1 MSVEIVDPAWEI
13 ASVIRK
19 LVAHPAS
26 NEQTWTVFQRAAG
39 ANISAS
45 EHWELMAA
53 LNSRLLRLDVLVNTV
68 EDKELD
74 SAQRARIV
82 QAVNTFANVLSP
94 SQQVQTW
101 THTLQHHLKAD
112 DGLQL
117 MWFSIIA
124 KRYQPLRR
132 VTDDER
138 AELIAKI
145 DETLTAL
152 ETGQDIPR
160 WAKLPLSEGL
170 RRLRFMLQHLIFF
183 GCESAIDLLLQI
195 YSKASAI
202 EATVMGAANAANAP
216 GSGGPTFL
224 TLLNCVVLAASIFW
238 LPDQATSAFERY
250 QGWYLKAVVEN
261 PRLPKPKTLL
271 LAAPTKPA
279 DEPHEPETPNN
290 AAIEPT
296 PPRET
301 ANVDD
306 RAQP

>member
-13 ASVIRK
+13 ASVIRQ
-19 LVAHPAS
+19 LVAYPAS
-26 NEQTWTVFQRAAG
+26 NEQTWTVFQKAAG
-39 ANISAS
+39 SNISAS
-45 EHWELMAA
+45 EHWELLAA

-68 EDKELD
+68 EDRELD

-82 QAVNTFANVLSP
+82 QAVNTFAHVLSP
-94 SQQVQTW
+94 SQQVQAW
-101 THTLQHHLKAD
+101 AHTLQHHLKAD

-138 AELIAKI
+138 AELITKI
-145 DETLTAL
+145 DETLAAL
-152 ETGQDIPR
+152 ETGQDIPK

-195 YSKASAI
+195 YNKTSAI
-202 EATVMGAANAANAP
+202 EAAAMGTRNAESTP

-224 TLLNCVVLAASIFW
+224 KMLNCIVLAATIFW

-250 QGWYLKAVVEN
+250 QGWYLKVIVEN
-261 PRLPKPKTLL
+261 PRLPKPETLL
-271 LAAPTKPA
+271 LAPPMRS
-279 DEPHEPETPNN
+279 DEPHEPSGLPTEV
-290 AAIEPT
+290 AIEPT
-296 PPRET
+296 PPSEKR
-301 ANVDD
+301 DD
-306 RAQP
+306 ASK